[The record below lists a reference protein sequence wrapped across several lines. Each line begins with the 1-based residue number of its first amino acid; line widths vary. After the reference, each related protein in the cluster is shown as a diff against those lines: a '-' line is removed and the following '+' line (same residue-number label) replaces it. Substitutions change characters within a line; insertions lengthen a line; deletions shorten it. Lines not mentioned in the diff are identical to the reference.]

1 MASIKN
7 LLVYV
12 RPEKKFIGEHNV
24 LIKVQIDNAISLGQ
38 KENIVLVTNFPYEY
52 NGIKS
57 IIVSDEN
64 YCAVR
69 PRSLK
74 TSIVPHLIER
84 GIIEKN
90 KIYWNH
96 DLDAYQVNLITEEEL
111 GLDGLDAGF
120 TTYGWK
126 DRWCLGSDFIK
137 DSAKDIF
144 EWLRDGVFKNLEDET
159 ILGSITKRNTHNIN
173 SRIKKMNISYQIGM
187 RQVDYNYSIADK
199 PIKVLHFHPSKPGL
213 LDIFMYG
220 KNRVG
225 VPLMNNRLIKIFNKY
240 GIR

>member
-1 MASIKN
+1 MGNVKN

-12 RPEKKFIGEHNV
+12 RPEKKFIGEHDI

-57 IIVSDEN
+57 IVVSDEN

-74 TSIVPHLIER
+74 TSIVPHLIEQ
-84 GIIEKN
+84 GIIEKG

-96 DLDAYQVNLITEEEL
+96 DLDAYQVDLITEDEL
-111 GLDGLDAGF
+111 ELDGLDAGF

-126 DRWCLGSDFIK
+126 NRWCLGSDFIK

-144 EWLRDGVFKNLEDET
+144 EWLRDSIYTDLEDET
-159 ILGSITKRNTHNIN
+159 VLGNITKRNTHNIN
-173 SRIKKMNISYQIGM
+173 SRIKKLNITYQIGM
-187 RQVDYNYSIADK
+187 RNVDYNYGIATK
-199 PIKVLHFHPSKPGL
+199 PIKVLHFHPSKKGL

-220 KNRVG
+220 KNQMNI
-225 VPLMNNRLIKIFNKY
+225 PLMSQRLIKIFNQH
-240 GIR
+240 GIK